1 MAEVDG
7 AAWDQVVA
15 GRGLYLQRH
24 FLAALEDPAAL
35 EDGVD
40 SGVRYVLFERD
51 GTTLGVAR
59 FELAAFRGPE
69 LRELLPEGRAT
80 TLATWLA
87 GVGDGPL
94 HTSTLVCGSS
104 FVGSDC
110 GFAFVSEV
118 EPAEAARLLGRAVRR
133 LQRGARQATVLFKEF
148 LPDTNAVSE
157 ALSDRG
163 YAEVAGGDR
172 MVLSLDPAWADFDH
186 YLAALRSKFRVK
198 ARRALTRSAALE
210 VRPLDRWD
218 LWQLDGEAQAL
229 LDQVCA
235 RSHAQLGCIDVAALG
250 RLRAVLDEEMV
261 VQGYFLD
268 GELVGFLSAFV
279 LGDTLD
285 AHVVGI
291 DYAHNRAHGIY
302 PRMLVDFLQLGLARG
317 VSRID
322 YGRTAEEIKSTLGA
336 RPVPTQVYLRHD
348 NVLVNPVLGR
358 VAQAWRPEVP
368 VLRAPFKE
376 RVATGLSG
384 V

>member
-1 MAEVDG
+1 M
-7 AAWDQVVA
+7 
-15 GRGLYLQRH
+15 
-24 FLAALEDPAAL
+24 
-35 EDGVD
+35 
-40 SGVRYVLFERD
+40 
-51 GTTLGVAR
+51 
-59 FELAAFRGPE
+59 
-69 LRELLPEGRAT
+69 
-80 TLATWLA
+80 
-87 GVGDGPL
+87 
-94 HTSTLVCGSS
+94 
-104 FVGSDC
+104 
-110 GFAFVSEV
+110 
-118 EPAEAARLLGRAVRR
+118 
-133 LQRGARQATVLFKEF
+133 
-148 LPDTNAVSE
+148 
-157 ALSDRG
+157 
-163 YAEVAGGDR
+163 
-172 MVLSLDPAWADFDH
+172 
-186 YLAALRSKFRVK
+186 
-198 ARRALTRSAALE
+198 
-210 VRPLDRWD
+210 
-218 LWQLDGEAQAL
+218 
-229 LDQVCA
+229 
-235 RSHAQLGCIDVAALG
+235 
-250 RLRAVLDEEMV
+250 